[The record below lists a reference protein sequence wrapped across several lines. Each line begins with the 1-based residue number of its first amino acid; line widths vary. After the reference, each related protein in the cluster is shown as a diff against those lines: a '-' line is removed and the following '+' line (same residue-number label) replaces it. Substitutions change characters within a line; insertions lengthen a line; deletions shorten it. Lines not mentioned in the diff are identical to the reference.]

1 MESNN
6 NGNQME
12 IDDKQNETRRNN
24 RDEIMSWVKMIISA
38 FIIAF
43 ILRTFVFQMALV
55 NQISMEPTLHEGQ
68 MLIISKINYLVG
80 EPQRGEIIVLK
91 DNVENKLLIK
101 RVIGLPGEN
110 IDLRNGKVF
119 INDKELSPDYTKAPT
134 YPYTQESWK
143 IPQGEYFVLGD
154 NREHSRDSRA
164 ENVGLIDRKNIVGRA
179 VFRLWP
185 FNKLGALK

>member
-6 NGNQME
+6 NGNQVE
-12 IDDKQNETRRNN
+12 IDDVQKGPQKSN
-24 RDEIMSWVKMIISA
+24 RDEIMSWVKMIIAA

-68 MLIISKINYLVG
+68 MLIISKINYFVG
-80 EPQRGEIIVLK
+80 NPQRGEIIVLK

-101 RVIGLPGEN
+101 RVIGLPGETVS
-110 IDLRNGKVF
+110 LRNGKVF
-119 INDKELSPDYTKAPT
+119 INEKELNPDYTKAPT
-134 YPYTQESWK
+134 YPYVQESWQ
-143 IPQGEYFVLGD
+143 IPLGDYFVLGD

-164 ENVGLIDRKNIVGRA
+164 DDVGLISRKNIVGRA

-185 FNKLGALK
+185 FNKVGVLK